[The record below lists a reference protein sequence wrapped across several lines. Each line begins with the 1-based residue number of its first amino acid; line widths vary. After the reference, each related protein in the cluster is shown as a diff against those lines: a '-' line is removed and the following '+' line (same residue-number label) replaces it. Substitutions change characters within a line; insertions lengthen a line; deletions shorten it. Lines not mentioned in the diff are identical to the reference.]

1 MKISKDDVIQSIL
14 VLLREEFEGELTVSE
29 DKILVNFFN
38 GQKFEITA
46 KEVTSEPVPDVVGI
60 ATILAFLPIFGN
72 FMVRFLISR
81 KRR

>member
-46 KEVTSEPVPDVVGI
+46 KEV
-60 ATILAFLPIFGN
+60 
-72 FMVRFLISR
+72 
-81 KRR
+81 